1 VSFLLHG
8 FGLDLIQILSL
19 NLDQFFRRRS
29 DRKNFNFWNRWIRG
43 IHATAEKIRLVGD
56 RIIGHRFCMSSFVET
71 LSEDIKNAMR
81 AKDSVALNTL
91 RALKSALT
99 NASIEKGG
107 LGTPLEEAECLAIVR
122 KQIKQRQD
130 SIEQF
135 EKAGRAELADNEKSE
150 LAILQKFLPAAL
162 SESEVAELL
171 EKAVAETGATSK
183 ADMGKVMKVLQEL
196 VDGRADGRTL
206 SQAVMKRLS

>member
-1 VSFLLHG
+1 MQKPSQSEKFVLVRSAFLVH
-8 FGLDLIQILSL
+8 LSAM
-19 NLDQFFRRRS
+19 
-29 DRKNFNFWNRWIRG
+29 G
-43 IHATAEKIRLVGD
+43 T
-56 RIIGHRFCMSSFVET
+56 FVEN

-99 NASIEKGG
+99 NAAIEKGG
-107 LGTPLEEAECLAIVR
+107 LGTALDDAECLAIVR

-135 EKAGRAELADNEKSE
+135 EKAGRAELADNEKLE
-150 LAILQKFLPAAL
+150 LALLQKFLPAAL
-162 SESEVAELL
+162 SEQEVADLL
-171 EKAVAETGATSK
+171 EKAIAETGATSK

>member
-1 VSFLLHG
+1 MAPRSLGVMIESLG
-8 FGLDLIQILSL
+8 KIILV
-19 NLDQFFRRRS
+19 R
-29 DRKNFNFWNRWIRG
+29 
-43 IHATAEKIRLVGD
+43 TLVLRHVG
-56 RIIGHRFCMSSFVET
+56 GMSTFVEN

-135 EKAGRAELADNEKSE
+135 EKAGRAELADNEKAE
-150 LAILQKFLPAAL
+150 LTILQKFLPAAL

-171 EKAVAETGATSK
+171 EKAIAETGATSK

>member
-1 VSFLLHG
+1 
-8 FGLDLIQILSL
+8 
-19 NLDQFFRRRS
+19 
-29 DRKNFNFWNRWIRG
+29 
-43 IHATAEKIRLVGD
+43 
-56 RIIGHRFCMSSFVET
+56 MSTFVEN

-99 NASIEKGG
+99 NAAIEKGG
-107 LGTPLEEAECLAIVR
+107 LGTALDEAECLAIVR

-135 EKAGRAELADNEKSE
+135 EKAGRAELADNEKLE
-150 LAILQKFLPAAL
+150 LALLQKFLPAAL
-162 SESEVAELL
+162 SEQEVADLL
-171 EKAVAETGATSK
+171 EKAIAETGATSK
-183 ADMGKVMKVLQEL
+183 ADMGKVMKVLQEW

-206 SQAVMKRLS
+206 SQAVMKRFS